1 MSGRRYCVVE
11 TRTGRKENKIL
22 LEEEPENHR
31 TEAVFRTY
39 INPDEEFFD
48 SLEYGNFRIFY
59 GEVDITLKF
68 DGYSLVD
75 EKTDSVIDRGGEPDY
90 HERDKLHAFWIEIN
104 GEPGNKAGIN
114 ALLQILRVGAWPV
127 VPADRFDTST
137 FARLDENTVFIYE
150 NYSGGI
156 GIAKGIFDAWNTAL
170 EEGIKVAK
178 KQCCKKGCPEC
189 IKPAKSWDSGN
200 AEIDKVAGIALAK
213 QMLAAYHVVT

>member
-1 MSGRRYCVVE
+1 MAG
-11 TRTGRKENKIL
+11 KKIRSFC
-22 LEEEPENHR
+22 EEEPENLR
-31 TEAVFRTY
+31 TEAIFHPY
-39 INPDEEFFD
+39 INIDETFD
-48 SLEYGNFRIFY
+48 CREYGTFQVFY

-68 DGYSLVD
+68 DGYSLRN
-75 EKTDSVIDRGGEPDY
+75 EHTDTLIDRGGEPDY
-90 HERDKLHAFWIEIN
+90 HERDKLHAFWIEIG
-104 GEPGNKAGIN
+104 GESRNKAGIN

-137 FARLDENTVFIYE
+137 FARLDEDTVFIYE

-178 KQCCKKGCPEC
+178 KECCKMGCPEC

-200 AEIDKVAGIALAK
+200 AEIDKVAGIKLAEE
-213 QMLAAYHVVT
+213 MLAAYDLAT